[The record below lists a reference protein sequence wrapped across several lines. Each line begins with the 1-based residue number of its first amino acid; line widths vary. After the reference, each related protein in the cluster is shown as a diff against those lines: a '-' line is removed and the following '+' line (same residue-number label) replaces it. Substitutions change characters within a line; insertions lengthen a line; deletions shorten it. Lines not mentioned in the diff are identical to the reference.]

1 MSNPMSEAERAAAWQ
16 ELQDFARALR
26 RFNAPQIRAAFVIGS
41 FPGGYFRPGQSDLD
55 VVIILAGSPPTDE
68 PTCQQHQ
75 ALRQAIKELAS
86 KASPYEIEPMF
97 IYEAELKRDPQ
108 SGLLPRADF
117 ALRLLLQSQ
126 LLMGEFDL
134 QQVDQPLPQ
143 DFIVVL
149 QRYLEYFQ
157 HKIIPDSIDQAP
169 LPALVKHVLTLMR
182 YALIICRQHVQYNK
196 LAVLQD
202 YLRLTPELPLPDSLQ
217 RVIEKSLQGEP
228 IDQDLAA
235 AFRQE
240 LPAFQQALV
249 DAMLRAK
256 PESN

>member
-1 MSNPMSEAERAAAWQ
+1 MSTLMSEAERAAAWQ
-16 ELQDFARALR
+16 ELQDFARALQELH
-26 RFNAPQIRAAFVIGS
+26 APQIRAAFVIGS
-41 FPGGYFRPGQSDLD
+41 FPGGYFRSGQSDLD
-55 VVIILAGSPPTDE
+55 VVIILAGSPPEDE
-68 PTCQQHQ
+68 LTCQEHQ
-75 ALRQAIKELAS
+75 TLRQAIKRIAS
-86 KASPYEIEPMF
+86 IASPYEIEPMI
-97 IYEAELKRDPQ
+97 IYEAELKRDPH

-117 ALRLLLQSQ
+117 ALRLLSQSQ
-126 LLMGEFDL
+126 PLMGEFDL
-134 QQVDQPLPQ
+134 HQVDQPLPQ
-143 DFIVVL
+143 DFKVVL

-157 HKIIPDSIDQAP
+157 HRIIPDGIDQAT

-196 LAVLQD
+196 LAILQD
-202 YLRLTPELPLPDSLQ
+202 YLRLIPELPLPDSLK
-217 RVIEKSLQGEP
+217 RAIEKSLQGEP
-228 IDQDLAA
+228 IDPDLAA

>member
-1 MSNPMSEAERAAAWQ
+1 MSNPMSEAERSAAWQ
-16 ELQDFARALR
+16 ELQGFARALR
-26 RFNAPQIRAAFVIGS
+26 MFNAPQIRAAFVIGS

-55 VVIILAGSPPTDE
+55 VVIIFAGSPPTDE

-117 ALRLLLQSQ
+117 ASRLLLQSQ

-134 QQVDQPLPQ
+134 HQVDQPLPQ
-143 DFIVVL
+143 DFIYVL

-157 HKIIPDSIDQAP
+157 HKNGPDGFDQAP
-169 LPALVKHVLTLMR
+169 LSDLVKHVLTLMR

-196 LAVLQD
+196 FAVLQD
-202 YLRLTPELPLPDSLQ
+202 YLRLIPELPLPDSLQ
-217 RVIEKSLQGEP
+217 RAIEKSLQGEP

-256 PESN
+256 PESH

>member
-1 MSNPMSEAERAAAWQ
+1 MSTRMSEAERATAWQ
-16 ELQDFARALR
+16 ELQDFAHALQE
-26 RFNAPQIRAAFVIGS
+26 FNAPQIRAAFVIGS

-55 VVIILAGSPPTDE
+55 VVIILGGSPPTDE

-75 ALRQAIKELAS
+75 TLRQAIRRIAS
-86 KASPYEIEPMF
+86 TASPYEIEPLF
-97 IYEAELKRDPQ
+97 IYEAELKRDPH
-108 SGLLPRADF
+108 SGLLPHADF
-117 ALRLLLQSQ
+117 ASRLLLQSQ

-134 QQVDQPLPQ
+134 NQVDQPLPQ

-157 HKIIPDSIDQAP
+157 HKIIPDGIDQAP

-182 YALIICRQHVQYNK
+182 YALIICRHHVQYNK

-202 YLRLTPELPLPDSLQ
+202 YLRLIPEIPLPHSLQ
-217 RVIEKSLQGEP
+217 KVIEKSLQGEP

>member
-16 ELQDFARALR
+16 ELQGFARALQE
-26 RFNAPQIRAAFVIGS
+26 FNAPQIRVAFVIGS

-75 ALRQAIKELAS
+75 ALRQAIKELAN

-97 IYEAELKRDPQ
+97 IYEAELKRDPRN
-108 SGLLPRADF
+108 GLLPRADF

-143 DFIVVL
+143 DFTYVL

-157 HKIIPDSIDQAP
+157 HKIGPDGFDQAP
-169 LPALVKHVLTLMR
+169 LSDLVKHVLTLMR
-182 YALIICRQHVQYNK
+182 YALIICRQHEQYNK
-196 LAVLQD
+196 FAILQD
-202 YLRLTPELPLPDSLQ
+202 YLRFIPELPLPDSIK
-217 RVIEKSLQGEP
+217 RSIEKSLQGEP

-235 AFRQE
+235 TFRQE
-240 LPAFQQALV
+240 LPVFQQALV

>member
-1 MSNPMSEAERAAAWQ
+1 MSTLMSEAQRAAAWQ
-16 ELQDFARALR
+16 ELQDFARALQELH
-26 RFNAPQIRAAFVIGS
+26 APQIRAAFVIGS

-68 PTCQQHQ
+68 HTCQQHQ

-86 KASPYEIEPMF
+86 KGSPYEIEPMF
-97 IYEAELKRDPQ
+97 VYEAELKRDPR
-108 SGLLPRADF
+108 SSLLPRADF

-126 LLMGEFDL
+126 LLIGEFEL
-134 QQVDQPLPQ
+134 RQVDQPLPQ
-143 DFIVVL
+143 DFKIVL

-157 HKIIPDSIDQAP
+157 HRIIPDGIDQAP

-202 YLRLTPELPLPDSLQ
+202 YLRLIPEIPLPNSLQ
-217 RVIEKSLQGEP
+217 KAIEKSLQGEP
-228 IDQDLAA
+228 IGPDLAA

-249 DAMLRAK
+249 DAMLQAK
-256 PESN
+256 PESH

>member
-1 MSNPMSEAERAAAWQ
+1 MSTLMSEAERAAAWQ
-16 ELQDFARALR
+16 ELQDFARALQELH
-26 RFNAPQIRAAFVIGS
+26 APQIRAAFVIGP

-75 ALRQAIKELAS
+75 ALRQAIKRIAS
-86 KASPYEIEPMF
+86 IASPYEIEPLF
-97 IYEAELKRDPQ
+97 IYETELKRDPH

-126 LLMGEFDL
+126 LLMGDFDL
-134 QQVDQPLPQ
+134 HEVDQPLPQ
-143 DFIVVL
+143 DFTYVL

-157 HKIIPDSIDQAP
+157 HKIDLDGFDQVS
-169 LPALVKHVLTLMR
+169 LSDLVKHVLTLMR

-202 YLRLTPELPLPDSLQ
+202 YLRLIPEIPLPHSLQ
-217 RVIEKSLQGEP
+217 KAIEKSLLGEP
-228 IDQDLAA
+228 IDPDLAA
-235 AFRQE
+235 AFRRE

-256 PESN
+256 PESH